1 MSDTDREPNVREDPR
16 KQGTGEGY
24 PESNPE
30 GDTPVEGT
38 KQGPEAG
45 TQQEPEMEGQPSSTI
60 AGQDSPPSTATGN
73 PHAAGP

>member
-1 MSDTDREPNVREDPR
+1 MSDDDREPNVREDPR

-30 GDTPVEGT
+30 GETPVEGT
-38 KQGPEAG
+38 DQGPEAE
-45 TQQEPEMEGQPSSTI
+45 TEREPEIEGHPSSTI
-60 AGQDSPPSTATGN
+60 AGQDSPPSKATGN